1 MHHSPHIRIGIQMR
15 HGRVST
21 RSESRLELAITQ
33 LPQIRIRP
41 NAVRMHEEASVQA
54 AHLER

>member
-1 MHHSPHIRIGIQMR
+1 MR